1 MLWNSGL
8 WVCGKEEAKAYL
20 CHMGWEA
27 SAQPMRN
34 QPPSE
39 REARAVP
46 LPSGSPAVGAQSDIT
61 AELPPSCDKFPAKG
75 GRARV

>member
-20 CHMGWEA
+20 CHMGWET

-34 QPPSE
+34 QPP
-39 REARAVP
+39 
-46 LPSGSPAVGAQSDIT
+46 
-61 AELPPSCDKFPAKG
+61 
-75 GRARV
+75 